1 MERRRVAEKIGKKV
15 FYLVDDAAA
24 ELDEEN
30 LILAFK
36 SLEKVNGQKIISAIK
51 KPENIKLNNV
61 IDL

>member
-1 MERRRVAEKIGKKV
+1 MKVAEGESI
-15 FYLVDDAAA
+15 A
-24 ELDEEN
+24 
-30 LILAFK
+30 K